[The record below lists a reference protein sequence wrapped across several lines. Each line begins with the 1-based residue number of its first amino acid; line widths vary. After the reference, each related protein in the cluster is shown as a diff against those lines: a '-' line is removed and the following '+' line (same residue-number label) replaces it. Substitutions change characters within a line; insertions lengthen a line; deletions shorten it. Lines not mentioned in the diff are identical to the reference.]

1 MITAASR
8 MPSVDSLI
16 AGLDPYPKM
25 KDSGV
30 KWLGDVPS
38 HWRVSRLRNM
48 ADMRVSNVD
57 KHSRDSETRVRLCNY
72 VDVYHNERITPGLPF
87 MHATA
92 TAAEIE
98 RFGLRQGDVLIT
110 KDSET
115 WNDIGVPALVEETDP
130 GVVVGYHLA
139 ILRPYRQSTHP
150 GYLLRA
156 LQSTTVASQFHVRAN
171 GVTRFGLTH
180 TAIKV
185 VRIPAPPLA
194 EQVAIADFLD
204 RSVDRIQRYVSAKQ
218 KLIGGIR
225 IGQRSAEGEIGLL
238 NEYSIRL
245 IADVVTG
252 KLDVRAHS
260 DRAASEI

>member
-38 HWRVSRLRNM
+38 HWHVSRLRNM
-48 ADMRVSNVD
+48 AEMRVSNVD
-57 KHSRDSETRVRLCNY
+57 KHSRESETRV
-72 VDVYHNERITPGLPF
+72 
-87 MHATA
+87 
-92 TAAEIE
+92 
-98 RFGLRQGDVLIT
+98 
-110 KDSET
+110 
-115 WNDIGVPALVEETDP
+115 
-130 GVVVGYHLA
+130 
-139 ILRPYRQSTHP
+139 
-150 GYLLRA
+150 
-156 LQSTTVASQFHVRAN
+156 
-171 GVTRFGLTH
+171 
-180 TAIKV
+180 
-185 VRIPAPPLA
+185 
-194 EQVAIADFLD
+194 
-204 RSVDRIQRYVSAKQ
+204 Q